1 MLPKYIKKLV
11 IIALLSTSLTVLSAG
26 FAYAEK
32 YREVTVT
39 ADILNLRESPDT
51 SSKIIG
57 KLKKGSQL
65 KVLQSS
71 GEWYKVSIDRLTGWV
86 SIKYVTSANTSNEPK
101 STTDKNTDKNVNT
114 NANASNNSSKNENT
128 STSKNNTTN
137 KMTEA
142 AAVKYGK
149 ITGNNVNVRKGPGL
163 SYSVIK
169 QLNKGALLE
178 ILDKTEKWYQVK
190 LSDNVLGWVSSSY
203 ISECKETIEETNDK
217 NDNKKENQSANTS
230 VNDSGKDSGEGSG
243 KDPGKVADISQSI
256 SAGEQG
262 SQTGSSDTK
271 NTDYETPASQ
281 TSEEGTVVISQLIDF
296 AQSLVGVKYM
306 YGGTS
311 PETGFDCSGFTQ
323 YVFGSF
329 GIKLERVAADQAKQ
343 GVEVKQEELL
353 PGDLVF
359 SDTDGGNNNINHVGI
374 YIGDGKFISATSGS
388 NSAKVTVTSL
398 ESSYWKSTYMT
409 ARRIVLKTHYDTI

>member
-1 MLPKYIKKLV
+1 MLQKYIKKLV
-11 IIALLSTSLTVLSAG
+11 IIALLSTSLTVLSEG
-26 FAYAEK
+26 FAYAETNGQ
-32 YREVTVT
+32 VTVT
-39 ADILNLRESPDT
+39 ADILNLRESPNT
-51 SSKIIG
+51 TSKIIG
-57 KLKKGSQL
+57 KLKRGSQL

-86 SIKYVTSANTSNEPK
+86 SVKYVTTANTSNETK
-101 STTDKNTDKNVNT
+101 STTDKNTDKNIDKNADAIKDINKSDNT
-114 NANASNNSSKNENT
+114 YISD
-128 STSKNNTTN
+128 NNTTN
-137 KMTEA
+137 TMTEA
-142 AAVKYGK
+142 AAVKYGE

-169 QLNKGALLE
+169 QLNKGELLA
-178 ILDKTEKWYQVK
+178 ILEKTEKWYQVK

-203 ISECKETIEETNDK
+203 ISECNQTTEQTKDKVIEKE
-217 NDNKKENQSANTS
+217 S
-230 VNDSGKDSGEGSG
+230 
-243 KDPGKVADISQSI
+243 DISQS
-256 SAGEQG
+256 SSSGEQG
-262 SQTGSSDTK
+262 SQSETSDNTK
-271 NTDYETPASQ
+271 FTASETSASQ
-281 TSEEGTVVISQLIDF
+281 TTEESTVVISELIDF

-374 YIGDGKFISATSGS
+374 YIGDGKFINATSGS
-388 NSAKVTVTSL
+388 SSAKVTVTSL

-409 ARRIVLKTHYDTI
+409 ARRIV

>member
-1 MLPKYIKKLV
+1 MLQKHIKKLV
-11 IIALLSTSLTVLSAG
+11 IITLLSTSLTVLSAG
-26 FAYAEK
+26 FAYADTLSQ
-32 YREVTVT
+32 VTVT
-39 ADILNLRESPDT
+39 ASILNLRESPNT
-51 SSKIIG
+51 TSKIVG

-86 SIKYVTSANTSNEPK
+86 SVKYVTNANTSNETK
-101 STTDKNTDKNVNT
+101 STTDKNTDKNIDKNSDAINDMNKSDNT
-114 NANASNNSSKNENT
+114 YTAENNITSNT
-128 STSKNNTTN
+128 I
-137 KMTEA
+137 TEA
-142 AAVKYGK
+142 AAVKYGE

-163 SYSVIK
+163 TYSVIK
-169 QLNKGALLE
+169 QLNKGELLE
-178 ILDKTEKWYQVK
+178 ILESTEKWYKVK
-190 LSDNVLGWVSSSY
+190 LSDNEIGWVSSTY
-203 ISECKETIEETNDK
+203 ISECNETNEQTKESK
-217 NDNKKENQSANTS
+217 NENEIT
-230 VNDSGKDSGEGSG
+230 DS
-243 KDPGKVADISQSI
+243 
-256 SAGEQG
+256 
-262 SQTGSSDTK
+262 
-271 NTDYETPASQ
+271 ETPASQ
-281 TSEEGTVVISQLIDF
+281 TSEEGIVVISELIDF
-296 AQSLVGVKYM
+296 AQSLVGVKYT

-311 PETGFDCSGFTQ
+311 PENGFDCSGFTQ

-374 YIGDGKFISATSGS
+374 YIGDGNFISATSGS

-409 ARRIVLKTHYDTI
+409 ARRIV

>member
-1 MLPKYIKKLV
+1 MLQKHIKNLV
-11 IIALLSTSLTVLSAG
+11 VIALLSTSLTVISEG
-26 FAYAEK
+26 FAYAET
-32 YREVTVT
+32 YGRVTVT
-39 ADILNLRESPDT
+39 ADILNLRASPNT

-65 KVLQSS
+65 KVLQNS
-71 GEWYKVSIDRLTGWV
+71 GEWHKVSLDGLNGWV
-86 SIKYVTSANTSNEPK
+86 SVKYVNSANTINEAK
-101 STTDKNTDKNVNT
+101 SATENNTYMNTDKNIN
-114 NANASNNSSKNENT
+114 KNEDANKDINKSDNT
-128 STSKNNTTN
+128 YISDNNTTN
-137 KMTEA
+137 TMTEA
-142 AAVKYGK
+142 VAVKYGK

-169 QLNKGALLE
+169 QLNKGELLE

-203 ISECKETIEETNDK
+203 ISEFNETIEETNDK
-217 NDNKKENQSANTS
+217 NDNQKENQSANS
-230 VNDSGKDSGEGSG
+230 FGNDSGNDSGEGSG
-243 KDPGKVADISQSI
+243 KEADISQSS
-256 SAGEQG
+256 SAGKQG

-281 TSEEGTVVISQLIDF
+281 ISEESTVVISELIDF

-311 PETGFDCSGFTQ
+311 PETGFDCSGFIQ

-343 GVEVKQEELL
+343 GVEVKQEDLL

-374 YIGDGKFISATSGS
+374 YIGDGKFIHAASGS
-388 NSAKVTVTSL
+388 SSAKVTVTNM

-409 ARRIVLKTHYDTI
+409 ARRIV